1 MVNRFELEN
10 AMMRCWSVVDDI
22 AFLEKATDEE
32 RKVLIEGITILYN
45 AKFHEM
51 FSMFETLI
59 QEGKIT

>member
-1 MVNRFELEN
+1 
-10 AMMRCWSVVDDI
+10 MMRCWSVVDDI